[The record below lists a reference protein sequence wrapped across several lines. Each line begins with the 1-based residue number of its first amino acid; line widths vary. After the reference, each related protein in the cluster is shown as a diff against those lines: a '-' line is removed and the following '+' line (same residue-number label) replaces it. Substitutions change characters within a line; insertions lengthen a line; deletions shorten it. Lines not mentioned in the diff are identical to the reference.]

1 MQQQIAQPLAF
12 DTEAGNNLIIFLW
25 SPPITR
31 KNNYHEVMY
40 IKSEGDTFDYVKED
54 FYVQHVDS
62 IFKSLIWW
70 NFSLSKNPGETT
82 FNFIKMK
89 FDFDWFIDKAQ
100 TLENIQIQGDRIKK
114 LIHLWINMWNIARCE
129 HVYVLSVFLFWVVFM
144 TNKCVAPAMLK
155 VSPSDTCLCMCWLMT
170 AL

>member
-62 IFKSLIWW
+62 ISKSLI
-70 NFSLSKNPGETT
+70 
-82 FNFIKMK
+82 
-89 FDFDWFIDKAQ
+89 
-100 TLENIQIQGDRIKK
+100 
-114 LIHLWINMWNIARCE
+114 
-129 HVYVLSVFLFWVVFM
+129 
-144 TNKCVAPAMLK
+144 
-155 VSPSDTCLCMCWLMT
+155 
-170 AL
+170 